1 MPQSSAGIPARSYP
15 GMLARAMTQVAGIA
29 DSFFMPLLSPPRAD
43 AHALRVLLSSR
54 GGLGRQLGWTVRAT
68 TATPYGRR
76 EGADR
81 RHKLAEH
88 MPANAW
94 TLEAFNTGYR
104 C

>member
-54 GGLGRQLGWTVRAT
+54 GGEAAGLDGESDHCHAIWQTGRCR
-68 TATPYGRR
+68 
-76 EGADR
+76 
-81 RHKLAEH
+81 
-88 MPANAW
+88 
-94 TLEAFNTGYR
+94 
-104 C
+104 